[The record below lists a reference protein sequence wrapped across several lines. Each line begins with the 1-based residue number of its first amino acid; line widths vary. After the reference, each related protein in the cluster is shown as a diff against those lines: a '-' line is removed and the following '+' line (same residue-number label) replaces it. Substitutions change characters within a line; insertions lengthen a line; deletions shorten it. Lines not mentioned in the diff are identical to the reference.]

1 MSIAPPLVGQIKYL
15 IRRLSMAKAR
25 ELATFA
31 LTCDSA
37 TEILNRS
44 RELARLAAPAL
55 FEKLT
60 AHRGDENP

>member
-1 MSIAPPLVGQIKYL
+1 
-15 IRRLSMAKAR
+15 MAKAR